1 MKRAK
6 GDTMTTFEDMDELE
20 EIQDSRLAEEAEEF
34 DEPEEENVRRE
45 RPRSRKKRKLS
56 KRIFVIIALCF
67 CAYAA
72 FTIIYDKAE
81 IAKLRSETS
90 DISKQIDEEKALN
103 DEYSRMLDSGE
114 KEYMK
119 KIAIDKLGYA
129 FPEERRFYIVN
140 QNK

>member
-1 MKRAK
+1 
-6 GDTMTTFEDMDELE
+6 MTTKDIDIDTEKTV
-20 EIQDSRLAEEAEEF
+20 
-34 DEPEEENVRRE
+34 EENGYEENENIEELSDEAVQ
-45 RPRSRKKRKLS
+45 PRRKKHTIAKKL
-56 KRIFVIIALCF
+56 FVVIALCF

-81 IAKLRSETS
+81 ISKLRNETEE
-90 DISKQIDEEKALN
+90 INKQIDEQKALN

-129 FPEERRFYIVN
+129 YPE
-140 QNK
+140 